1 MTCWLAKRTL
11 LLPLLLGAAGGVFRD
26 SPWGGPFFLASL
38 AYALRKEGAAPGWA
52 LGFALWE
59 ALPYGE
65 AGYPYGL
72 LGILTRPCGSP
83 LRLGGT
89 RPAPY
94 GPQGPAQRRGLS
106 FLRKSSSWN
115 S

>member
-11 LLPLLLGAAGGVFRD
+11 LLPLLLGATGGVFRD

-72 LGILTRPCGSP
+72 LGILTALAVLLFAWGDSPCP
-83 LRLGGT
+83 LWPPGACPG
-89 RPAPY
+89 
-94 GPQGPAQRRGLS
+94 RGLS